1 MKLLVPV
8 LLCITFILTGCA
20 TPARMEQMV
29 APVQPAQRV
38 VKTPLRDN
46 VAVTEVTGGKETN
59 PMCMSNVSS
68 GEFERALET
77 SLRDVGLLSNGK
89 QAGKY
94 VLVANMEKL
103 DQPFIGISMTVT
115 ASVQY
120 TVIDRASRKEIFS
133 RTIAI
138 PYTASFGDA
147 FLGTE
152 RLKMANE
159 GAIRV
164 NIAALINELFSLKL
178 DAIAIQ

>member
-1 MKLLVPV
+1 M
-8 LLCITFILTGCA
+8 TFILAGCA

-29 APVQPAQRV
+29 ATAQPEQRV
-38 VKTPLRDN
+38 LKTPLRDN

-59 PMCMSNVSS
+59 PMWMSNVSS
-68 GEFERALET
+68 SEFERALET

-89 QAGKY
+89 QAGKFI
-94 VLVANMEKL
+94 LLANMEKL
-103 DQPFIGISMTVT
+103 EQPFIGISMTVT
-115 ASVQY
+115 ASVHY
-120 TVIDRASRKEIFS
+120 TVINRATRKEVLS

-152 RLKMANE
+152 RLKLANE
-159 GAIRV
+159 GAVRN

-178 DAIAIQ
+178 DDLAMR